1 MVLLPLVALAARR
14 VFDKGRIGAFTA
26 ALTVLFLANFYIAY
40 VVGIFTFL
48 LYLGWLLACREDRRP
63 VRRLGAFFA
72 GTALAAG
79 LATFLLLPT
88 LSALLGGYENVHGF
102 SLTFQAGANPLAL
115 LGKMGWG
122 AFDSA
127 TNSGTPTLYGGC
139 LLYTS
144 RCV

>member
-1 MVLLPLVALAARR
+1 M
-14 VFDKGRIGAFTA
+14 
-26 ALTVLFLANFYIAY
+26 LFLANFYIAY

-127 TNSGTPTLYGGC
+127 TNSGTPTLYGGVLTMG
-139 LLYTS
+139 LLPLWFTHRS
-144 RCV
+144 IPRRENTWWALCWP